1 MESAPGKFSSFAKLK
16 LTSGGGKEKEKE
28 KEVRTFFANIYDY
41 SGKSLQAAEVL
52 LLYAV

>member
-1 MESAPGKFSSFAKLK
+1 MESAARKFSSFAKLK
-16 LTSGGGKEKEKE
+16 LTSGGGKEKE